1 VAFRHVVLFSIHD
14 DVIDDRV
21 SEAMERLRS
30 LADLPGVTAF
40 AVARSLDER
49 KGRILI
55 EDATFSD
62 VATFAAFRGSPDHL
76 RVGTEMAAISDWWVG
91 DYEDGAR

>member
-1 VAFRHVVLFSIHD
+1 VAFRHLVLFRIHD
-14 DVIDDRV
+14 DVSEDRV
-21 SEAMERLRS
+21 SQALERLRS
-30 LADLPGVTAF
+30 LADLPGVTAL

-49 KGRILI
+49 KGRILV

-62 VATFAAFRGSPDHL
+62 AASFAAFRALPAHL
-76 RVGTEMAAISDWWVG
+76 LVGTEMATISDWWIG